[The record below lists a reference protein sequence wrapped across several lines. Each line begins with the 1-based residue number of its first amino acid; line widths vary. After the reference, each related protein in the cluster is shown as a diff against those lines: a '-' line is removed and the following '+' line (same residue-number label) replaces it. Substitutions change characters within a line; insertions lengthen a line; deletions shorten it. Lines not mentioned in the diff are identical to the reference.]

1 MGSLLWVSGDQQSPP
16 QLVPVRRPALEA
28 LRGSPAPKKDRA
40 GPGLVAGVP
49 APRHDQE
56 DVKSSFR
63 PSSPW
68 TGTGDFGDSWVDMK
82 RRLKPLP
89 KTRAEHPWRIRRES
103 DEDVADRE
111 DPILSLGARLAEPAE
126 SP

>member
-1 MGSLLWVSGDQQSPP
+1 M
-16 QLVPVRRPALEA
+16 VRACA
-28 LRGSPAPKKDRA
+28 
-40 GPGLVAGVP
+40 
-49 APRHDQE
+49 RHDQE
-56 DVKSSFR
+56 DVKGRSGHSI
-63 PSSPW
+63 PW

-103 DEDVADRE
+103 DDDVPDRE
-111 DPILSLGARLAEPAE
+111 DPILSRGARLAEPAE

>member
-1 MGSLLWVSGDQQSPP
+1 MAPPSRFLARKSPLQP
-16 QLVPVRRPALEA
+16 VPVRRPARGA
-28 LRGSPAPKKDRA
+28 LRGLPDVKKGRA
-40 GPGLVAGVP
+40 GPGP
-49 APRHDQE
+49 APGVSAARHDQE
-56 DVKSSFR
+56 DVKG
-63 PSSPW
+63 PSRLSIRW

-103 DEDVADRE
+103 DDDVADRE